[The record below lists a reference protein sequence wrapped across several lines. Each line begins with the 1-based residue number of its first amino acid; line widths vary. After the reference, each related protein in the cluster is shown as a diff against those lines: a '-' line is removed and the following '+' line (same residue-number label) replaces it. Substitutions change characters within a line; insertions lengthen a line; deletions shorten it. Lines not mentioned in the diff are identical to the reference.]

1 LDNLNFCHNLP
12 GIILG
17 SHYPKNAFMK
27 NTQTQLQTDFSPKF
41 SLARIIFVWAL
52 CLLGVAMA
60 TPADS
65 SETSRWAATFLK
77 PGNAA
82 VSLPEFNDGYGVV
95 FRDINGDRYP
105 DLYVVRFRDLN
116 RFFINERGKFVD
128 FTIPSGL
135 GGNLVSIGQSHL
147 ELGASAVDFDNDGR
161 QDILIIGWDNT
172 TALFRQSGDLIF
184 EPYKTFATDT
194 HPIDGNAGIWA
205 DIDKDGDLDLF
216 VTDEHHPNH
225 LLINDGY
232 GNFREAADSWGVADG
247 GVSQGAAF
255 GDINNDGFPDLYVC
269 NWFAEDR
276 LYRNVNGKYFEAVA
290 LDLPHLTEA
299 INSNGITFGDVNND
313 GDLDIL
319 VTDRHGKSAIYLN
332 VTRPDS
338 APAFTLANDFLGFH
352 NPYPAYGSVI
362 ADFNN
367 DGWQDIFVTNI
378 GPNRL
383 FINQN
388 GKYQTVFEDTAFS
401 DVSDKYYSTGVAAAD
416 FDLDG
421 DLDLFVANK
430 DTAGFFYR
438 NPLTE
443 GFFLR
448 FVVEGV
454 STNRDAVGTKITLFS
469 QPDSGSASLQPAGF
483 REINGGGGYLSAG
496 EHTVHFGL
504 SRQGRYVAQI
514 QFPDGTIKS
523 LSINDVNRTITVS
536 EVTGLRKTILRTLQ
550 FLNGLI
556 HQQKFWLNTGLF
568 LIWGLLLTGFIV
580 LFHKRYRWQ
589 GYQTTIFLGVI
600 TLSGYLLFLIFSNY
614 ATHAILLGQLAITLL
629 TGLVL
634 LIFQEKIYH
643 LERQR
648 QAHRK
653 LLENFSQE
661 IIFIKDNDTLFQ
673 NLTATI
679 RQALNVQWCSIWQ
692 WDDLENQFVLHHSQG
707 EYSPLTDRF
716 TLPPQL
722 QNSISEKSPDTSHLK
737 AVLNSH
743 CGITAE
749 LVIPVYRSGKWLA
762 LMALSR
768 RNDGQPFVHEDI
780 TVLQIL
786 ARQTAIA
793 IENNRY
799 IEETRRLTQKVT
811 ESEIR
816 ERYIHELESKNRE
829 LEKLYRELQET
840 QTQLIH
846 SEKMAGLGQLVA
858 GVAHELNNPISF
870 VYANLRMLEDYMQ
883 ALRKLI
889 ALATDPP
896 GDSVLLAQKIREIS
910 QAYDW
915 AFLQQDIGN
924 IISES
929 LEGSRRVKEVVENL
943 RTFSRLD
950 EAEWKQ
956 VDLHDGLDST
966 LKILHSQLKDR
977 ITVLKNYGELP
988 KVSCNPGQI
997 NQVFMNLLVNA
1008 AQAIPDKGE
1017 IRITTRHIDEYVEIE
1032 ICDNGVGIPEEVLPR
1047 IFDPFYTTKPVGKGT
1062 GLGLSVSYGIIRKHH
1077 GEISVRSRKN
1087 EGTCFTIRLPI
1098 SAPSQDARVS

>member
-1 LDNLNFCHNLP
+1 
-12 GIILG
+12 
-17 SHYPKNAFMK
+17 M
-27 NTQTQLQTDFSPKF
+27 
-41 SLARIIFVWAL
+41 RIFFVWAL
-52 CLLGVAMA
+52 CMSGVAKA
-60 TPADS
+60 APADS
-65 SETSRWAATFLK
+65 LETSRWATAFLK

-95 FRDINGDRYP
+95 FRDINGDRFP

-135 GGNLVSIGQSHL
+135 GGNLISIGQSHL
-147 ELGASAVDFDNDGR
+147 ELGASAADFDNDGR

-172 TALFRQSGDLIF
+172 TTLFRQSGDLIF
-184 EPYKTFATDT
+184 EQHKTFATDS

-216 VTDEHHPNH
+216 ITDEHHPNH

-232 GNFREAADSWGVADG
+232 GNFREAAERWGVADG
-247 GVSQGAAF
+247 SVSQGAAF

-276 LYRNVNGKYFEAVA
+276 LYRNVNGKYFEPVA
-290 LDLPHLTEA
+290 LTLPHLTEA
-299 INSNGITFGDVNND
+299 INSNGVTFGDVNND

-332 VTRPDS
+332 VTRPGS
-338 APAFTLANDFLGFH
+338 PPTFTHANDFLGFH

-367 DGWQDIFVTNI
+367 DGRQDIFVTNI

-388 GKYQTVFEDTAFS
+388 GKFQTVFNDTAFS
-401 DVSDKYYSTGVAAAD
+401 GASDKYYSTGVAAAD

-438 NPLTE
+438 NPLSE
-443 GFFLR
+443 NLYLR

-454 STNRDAVGTKITLFS
+454 SNNRDAIGTKITLFH
-469 QPDSGSASLQPAGF
+469 QPDSGSAALQPAGF
-483 REINGGGGYLSAG
+483 REISSGSGYLSAG
-496 EHTVHFGL
+496 EQTIHFGL
-504 SRQGRYVAQI
+504 SDKGRYVARF

-523 LSINDVNRTITVS
+523 LTVSEVNRTIYIS
-536 EVTGLRKTILRTLQ
+536 EVTGLRKTVLRTLQ

-589 GYQTTIFLGVI
+589 GYQTTIFLGAI
-600 TLSGYLLFLIFSNY
+600 TVSGYLLFLIFSNY
-614 ATHAILLGQLAITLL
+614 ATHAIMLGQLAITLL

-634 LIFQEKIYH
+634 LIFQEKIFH
-643 LERQR
+643 LEQQR

-661 IIFIKDNDTLFQ
+661 LIFIKDNDTLFHK
-673 NLTATI
+673 LAETI
-679 RQALNVQWCSIWQ
+679 QQALNVQWCSVWQ
-692 WDDLENQFVLHHSQG
+692 WNDAEKQFVLRHLQG
-707 EYSPLTDRF
+707 EHAPLTNRLP
-716 TLPPQL
+716 LPPQL
-722 QNSISEKSPDTSHLK
+722 QNSVGENSPDTHRIK
-737 AVLNSH
+737 AALNSH

-749 LVIPVYRSGKWLA
+749 LVIPVYRSGKWQA
-762 LMALSR
+762 LIALSR
-768 RNDGQPFVHEDI
+768 RKDNQPFVSEDI
-780 TVLQIL
+780 AVLQIL
-786 ARQTAIA
+786 ARQAAIA

-811 ESEIR
+811 EAEIR
-816 ERYIHELESKNRE
+816 ERYIHELEAKNRE

-883 ALRKLI
+883 AIRKLI
-889 ALATDPP
+889 ALVTDPP
-896 GDSVLLAQKIREIS
+896 ADSALLAKKISEIS
-910 QAYDW
+910 QEFDW
-915 AFLQQDIGN
+915 AFLQQDIGS

-950 EAEWKQ
+950 EAEWKS

-966 LKILHSQLKDR
+966 LKILHSQLKER
-977 ITVLKNYGELP
+977 IAIVKNYGQLP

-1017 IRITTRHIDEYVEIE
+1017 IRITTRHIGEHVEIE

-1062 GLGLSVSYGIIRKHH
+1062 GLGLSVSYGIVRKHH
-1077 GEISVRSRKN
+1077 GEILVRSRKN

-1098 SAPSQDARVS
+1098 SAPPQKAQAN